1 MAGKALMRLPSVS
14 IESMST
20 PREQV
25 LAQLQAS
32 VGREVRVSDWLDI
45 TQERV
50 DAFADAIDDH
60 QWIHCDPVRA
70 AKDSPYGGTIAH
82 GYLTLALYTTLR
94 GLMLDDH
101 STLPGVRNVI
111 NYGINKLRFPNAVRV
126 GARMR
131 ARVTLEAV
139 EEVSG
144 GLQVTELY
152 TAEVE
157 GSSKPACVAEMIMRL
172 YF

>member
-1 MAGKALMRLPSVS
+1 MN
-14 IESMST
+14 T

-25 LAQLQAS
+25 LAQLQTS
-32 VGREVRVSDWLDI
+32 VGKEVRVSDWLDI
-45 TQERV
+45 TQQRV
-50 DAFADAIDDH
+50 DAFADAVNDH
-60 QWIHCDPVRA
+60 QWIHCDPARA

-94 GLMLDDH
+94 GPLLRDH

-111 NYGINKLRFPNAVRV
+111 NYGFNKLRFPNAVRV

-144 GLQVTELY
+144 GLQVTEQY
-152 TAEVE
+152 TVEVE
-157 GSSKPACVAEMIMRL
+157 GSSKPACVAEVIMRL

>member
-1 MAGKALMRLPSVS
+1 MNMA
-14 IESMST
+14 
-20 PREQV
+20 REQV

-32 VGREVRVSDWLDI
+32 VGKEVRVSDWLEI
-45 TQERV
+45 TQQRV
-50 DAFADAIDDH
+50 DAYAAATDDD

-82 GYLTLALYTTLR
+82 GYLILALYTTLR
-94 GLMLDDH
+94 GLMQRDR

-111 NYGINKLRFPNAVRV
+111 NYGVNKLRFPSAVRV

-144 GLQVTELY
+144 GLQVTEQY

-157 GSSKPACVAEMIMRL
+157 GASKPACVAEVIMRL

>member
-1 MAGKALMRLPSVS
+1 MN
-14 IESMST
+14 T
-20 PREQV
+20 PRERV

-32 VGREVRVSDWLDI
+32 VGREVHVSDWLDI

-50 DAFADAIDDH
+50 DAFADATDDH

-70 AKDSPYGGTIAH
+70 AKDSPFGGTIAH
-82 GYLTLALYTTLR
+82 GYLTLALYRKLR
-94 GLMLDDH
+94 GLTLGDH
-101 STLPGVRNVI
+101 STLPGVRNI
-111 NYGINKLRFPNAVRV
+111 IDYGINKLRFPSAVRV
-126 GARMR
+126 GSRMR
-131 ARVTLEAV
+131 ARVTIEAV

-144 GLQVTELY
+144 GLQVTEQY

>member
-1 MAGKALMRLPSVS
+1 M
-14 IESMST
+14 
-20 PREQV
+20 
-25 LAQLQAS
+25 LQSS
-32 VGREVRVSDWLDI
+32 VGKEVRVSDWLEV
-45 TQERV
+45 TQQRV

-60 QWIHCDPVRA
+60 QWIHCDPARA

-82 GYLTLALYTTLR
+82 GYMTLALYNKLR
-94 GLMLDDH
+94 GLMMDDR

-111 NYGINKLRFPNAVRV
+111 NYGINKLRFPSAVRV

-144 GLQVTELY
+144 GLQITEHY

-157 GSSKPACVAEMIMRL
+157 GSTKPACVAEVIMRM

>member
-1 MAGKALMRLPSVS
+1 
-14 IESMST
+14 MST

-25 LAQLQAS
+25 LAQLQTS

-94 GLMLDDH
+94 GLMLSDR

-111 NYGINKLRFPNAVRV
+111 NYG
-126 GARMR
+126 
-131 ARVTLEAV
+131 
-139 EEVSG
+139 
-144 GLQVTELY
+144 LQVTEQY

-157 GSSKPACVAEMIMRL
+157 GSSKPACVAEVIMRI

>member
-1 MAGKALMRLPSVS
+1 
-14 IESMST
+14 MST

-25 LAQLQAS
+25 LAELRTS
-32 VGREVRVSDWLDI
+32 VGKELRVSDWLDI
-45 TQERV
+45 TQQRV
-50 DAFADAIDDH
+50 DAFADATDDH

-70 AKDSPYGGTIAH
+70 ARDSPYGGTIAH
-82 GYLTLALYTTLR
+82 GYLTLGLYNRLR
-94 GLMLDDH
+94 GLMMDDR
-101 STLPGVRNVI
+101 SALPGVRNVI
-111 NYGINKLRFPNAVRV
+111 NYGINKLRFPSAVRV
-126 GARMR
+126 GARVR

-144 GLQVTELY
+144 GLQITEHY

-157 GSSKPACVAEMIMRL
+157 GSSKPACVAEVIMRI